1 MLWFLS
7 TCYLANII
15 CGRRNYNYGLSG
27 SSDSFGRSVLSVR
40 AVPCT
45 RIPTPHPERVC
56 VSACGPVDPQ
66 GVCGHSSCLLTS
78 VSSNEAFLQSPV
90 EDGHKHTHTHKA
102 PGLTCIELWVVQLGM
117 SAGSR
122 NRLTH
127 TQTHAQADSHTN
139 THTLYVNRHMQQANS
154 QSLMQNTHT
163 HTIIAHD

>member
-56 VSACGPVDPQ
+56 VSACGPVEPQ

-90 EDGHKHTHTHKA
+90 EDGHKHTHTQSPWA
-102 PGLTCIELWVVQLGM
+102 DMYRAMGSSVGDERWVKEQ
-117 SAGSR
+117 
-122 NRLTH
+122 TD
-127 TQTHAQADSHTN
+127 THADTCSGG
-139 THTLYVNRHMQQANS
+139 L
-154 QSLMQNTHT
+154 
-163 HTIIAHD
+163 AH